1 MPVLCMLP
9 TQDKEDN
16 HSFFTHRAFVVLTVV
31 NISKAVYVL
40 KDNADGVDGLQQ
52 SLVVS
57 ILPKKSKPSK
67 DQRSQSASLS
77 RKEFVKYSERL
88 ERSCTGAL
96 HDVFAAE
103 PAPSFSF
110 APPSPEPP
118 PLSRRHTQRAD
129 PSHSCPS
136 QQPEPASSHSC
147 PLCPF
152 SSHHLRRLGAERGK
166 GNGGKPSRSLT
177 LMRQPSL

>member
-1 MPVLCMLP
+1 MEMPVLCMLP

-110 APPSPEPP
+110 APPSPNPP
-118 PLSRRHTQRAD
+118 PSLGDTHSVLIRVTPVPLSSLSPLRAIRVLSARFRATTSDAWVQR
-129 PSHSCPS
+129 
-136 QQPEPASSHSC
+136 E
-147 PLCPF
+147 
-152 SSHHLRRLGAERGK
+152 ERGMEE
-166 GNGGKPSRSLT
+166 SLAD
-177 LMRQPSL
+177 LLP

>member
-1 MPVLCMLP
+1 MEMPVLCMLP

-110 APPSPEPP
+110 APPSPYPP
-118 PLSRRHTQRAD
+118 PLSATHTACWSESLLSLSAAWARF
-129 PSHSCPS
+129 
-136 QQPEPASSHSC
+136 EPFVSSLPVFEPPPPTPGC
-147 PLCPF
+147 
-152 SSHHLRRLGAERGK
+152 RERK
-166 GNGGKPSRSLT
+166 GEWRKA
-177 LMRQPSL
+177 